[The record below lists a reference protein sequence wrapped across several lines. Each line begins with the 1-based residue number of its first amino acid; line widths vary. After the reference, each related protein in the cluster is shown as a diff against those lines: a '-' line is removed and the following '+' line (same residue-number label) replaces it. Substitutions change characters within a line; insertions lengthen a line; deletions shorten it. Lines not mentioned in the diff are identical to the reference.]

1 MFDYYFD
8 YLSPDIMSERLR
20 DLIDENNKS
29 MVESINK
36 KLTKLKKYC

>member
-1 MFDYYFD
+1 
-8 YLSPDIMSERLR
+8 MSERLR